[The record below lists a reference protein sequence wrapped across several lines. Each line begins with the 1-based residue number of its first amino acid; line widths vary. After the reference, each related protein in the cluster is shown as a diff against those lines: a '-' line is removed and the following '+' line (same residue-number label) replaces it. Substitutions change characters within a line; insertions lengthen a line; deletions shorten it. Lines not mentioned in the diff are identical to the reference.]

1 MSKVA
6 RQRLLIAPHPTQP
19 VHKET
24 PSRRGHLLRVTMVR
38 SGLRPPGG
46 PAARPRSPISTSSL
60 PVRCRVAVDSI
71 QVQHPPVQR
80 RHLDLA
86 TVAQRAGRMPPAAA
100 SGRGA
105 ALPAPTGQAARR
117 AEWPMASRASFMVRC
132 LGRAGPGRVSERPS
146 APFRPPSGGR
156 QCRSRGSALGR
167 W

>member
-6 RQRLLIAPHPTQP
+6 RQRLLIVPHPTQP

-24 PSRRGHLLRVTMVR
+24 PSRRGHLLRVAMVR

-60 PVRCRVAVDSI
+60 PLRCRVAVDSI

-86 TVAQRAGRMPPAAA
+86 TAAQRPGRVPPAAA

-105 ALPAPTGQAARR
+105 SRPNRS
-117 AEWPMASRASFMVRC
+117 SRASRGITNRKQGFVHGA
-132 LGRAGPGRVSERPS
+132 LSGPGRVSERPS